1 MLRIV
6 VLLALIAIGLLL
18 WYKVKSAPDKERKKL
33 IFQILAGAFAALMIF
48 MAATGRLNVVYA
60 AIAGIV
66 AFLPRIAH
74 LLKFLPLIN
83 KVRQAAAGGKQS
95 SKQSANQ
102 SRSAMN
108 KDKAYEVLGLKP
120 GASKQEII
128 TAHKKMMQKNHPDRG
143 GSDYLAAEINTAKD
157 TLLG

>member
-66 AFLPRIAH
+66 AFIPRIAH

-83 KVRQAAAGGKQS
+83 KVRQAATSKQQS
-95 SKQSANQ
+95 SKQSARQ
-102 SRSAMN
+102 SGGMN

-128 TAHKKMMQKNHPDRG
+128 TAHKKMMQKYHPDRG